1 VLKAGDRAPEFKALD
16 HEGKEVTLKGLLA
29 GRKRVILYFYP
40 KDNTPGCTTEAC
52 DFRDR
57 VEPIG
62 KKGAVVVGVS
72 PDSAKS
78 HLGFREK
85 YGLPFMLISDPDR
98 IVATA
103 YGAYGEKTSYG
114 KTTKGIIRSTFVIGP
129 DGRIEKAMYG
139 VKATGHAEQVVNEL

>member
-1 VLKAGDRAPEFKALD
+1 VFKAGDKAPEFRALD

-29 GRKRVILYFYP
+29 GGKRVILYFYP

-57 VEPIG
+57 VELVG

-72 PDSAKS
+72 PDSASS
-78 HLGFREK
+78 HVGFREK
-85 YGLPFMLISDPDR
+85 YNLPFMLISDPDR
-98 IVATA
+98 LVATA

-114 KTTKGIIRSTFVIGP
+114 KTTMGIIRSTFVIGP